1 MGGGIS
7 ASLGCAPRG
16 ERQEKRST
24 KWQGCKK
31 KEKIKLK
38 GGLLLFGTASPSVEN
53 RFVFI
58 GSGGEGGQNFSI
70 DKRKRLERLVCGE
83 TVTVGVLFFGCKTLF
98 RSVYG
103 DPGDCAMDSCF
114 SEGTLGGRFVIL
126 YFVNVLVGA
135 W

>member
-83 TVTVGVLFFGCKTLF
+83 TVTVGVLFLAAK
-98 RSVYG
+98 
-103 DPGDCAMDSCF
+103 PCF
-114 SEGTLGGRFVIL
+114 APYMEIL
-126 YFVNVLVGA
+126 EIVQWIVALARARWGVDL
-135 W
+135 